1 MISNRPNV
9 YIEVNADEMAANRK
23 PCIIIE
29 GEDGHEVNMW
39 NVGAESFHIGQPHRM
54 DRRDY
59 DMSAGEISGTAKRI
73 ISVGSFNT
81 RKAVRPYWNPNN
93 IYSFDYITLDEVS
106 PFSSH
111 GPTADGR
118 LNREVIPAE

>member
-39 NVGAESFHIGQPHRM
+39 NVGAESFTSANRTGWT
-54 DRRDY
+54 DGDY
-59 DMSAGEISGTAKRI
+59 DMSAGEIGGTAKRI

-81 RKAVRPYWNPNN
+81 RKAVRPYWNQTT
-93 IYSFDYITLDEVS
+93 STLSTIS
-106 PFSSH
+106 PLTKYLLS
-111 GPTADGR
+111 PATAPQQTD
-118 LNREVIPAE
+118 A